1 VSQVSWT
8 VATVMTRKV
17 VSVQP
22 TTPYKELVRLMAEH
36 GVSALPVVD
45 VTDAE
50 GRLAGIVSEADLL
63 LKTEHRGHEP
73 HALTQPSSPEARAR
87 GRTAA
92 ALMSAPVITV
102 HPEATLTEAARL
114 MYQHG
119 VKRLPVVD
127 ADGRLVGIVSRADLL
142 KAFLRSD
149 ESIRHELQTQIL
161 EPIGVAGSV
170 RASAEE
176 GLVTLE
182 GEVESRLLAHLLARL
197 VQGVDGVVGV
207 NSQLTYRR
215 NDLDPEDLPR
225 LLGTQAAHWS
235 R

>member
-1 VSQVSWT
+1 MSWT
-8 VATVMTRKV
+8 VATVMTSKV

-22 TTPYKELVRLMAEH
+22 TTPYKELVRLITEK
-36 GVSALPVVD
+36 GISALPVVD

-50 GRLAGIVSEADLL
+50 GRLVGIVSEADLL
-63 LKTEHRGHEP
+63 LKQEHRGREP
-73 HALTQPSSPEARAR
+73 HPLTRPRGPEARAR

-92 ALMSAPVITV
+92 ALMSTPVITT

-114 MYQHG
+114 MHQHG

-127 ADGRLVGIVSRADLL
+127 AHGRLVGIVSRADLL

-149 ESIRHELQTQIL
+149 ESIRHELQTEIL
-161 EPIGVAGSV
+161 EPIGVTGSV
-170 RASAEE
+170 RASVQD

-182 GEVESRLLAHLLARL
+182 GEVESRLLAHLLSRL
-197 VQGVDGVVGV
+197 AQGVEGVIGV
-207 NSQLTYRR
+207 DSRLSYRR
-215 NDLDPEDLPR
+215 DDLDPEHLPR